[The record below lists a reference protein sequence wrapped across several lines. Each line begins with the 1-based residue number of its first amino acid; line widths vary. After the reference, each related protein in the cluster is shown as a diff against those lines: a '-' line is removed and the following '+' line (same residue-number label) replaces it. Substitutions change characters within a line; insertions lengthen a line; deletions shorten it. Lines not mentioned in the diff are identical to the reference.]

1 MERELISIIL
11 PIYRVENYLALCIE
25 SLIAQSYKNIEIIL
39 VDDGSP
45 DNCPKICDQYSLKDS
60 RIKVLH
66 KRNGGV
72 SSARNAGLR
81 ASRGVYVYFM
91 DPDDLVSP
99 RFLEYMYQAIVTEK
113 CDVSICTFT
122 SDEQEFQRVCSG
134 NFSYEKSIIGKREL
148 LERIVFSTDI
158 AGYTW
163 NKLFKRTLIGD
174 LLFDESVHMNEDQ
187 LFALQYASRVEKAAL
202 IQGSLYYYRIV
213 ESSAM
218 NQKWNDRKA
227 SAFITYWKIMELLRK
242 SDFSNQKI
250 RSYAGEHAVYLAIN
264 FFTIVHEV
272 SDKLYW
278 SEKLTQIYAQ
288 LTAYGKPKYT
298 SYKKRIK
305 AFPYVLWFRI
315 FHKWKIGRTNKDIM

>member
-1 MERELISIIL
+1 M
-11 PIYRVENYLALCIE
+11 AQCIE

-45 DNCPKICDQYSLKDS
+45 DNCPKICDQYALKDS

-81 ASRGVYVYFM
+81 ASSGVYVYFM

-99 RFLEYMYQAIVTEK
+99 RFLEYMYQAMGIEN
-113 CDVSICTFT
+113 CDVSVCAFT
-122 SDEQEFQRVCSG
+122 SNNQEFQRVCSG
-134 NFSYEKSIIGKREL
+134 NTLCEKSTIGKKEL
-148 LERIVFSTDI
+148 LEGIAFSTDI

-163 NKLFKRTLIGD
+163 NKLFKRTLIGE

-202 IQGSLYYYRIV
+202 IQDRLYYYRIV

-227 SAFITYWKIMELLRK
+227 SAFITYLKITELLRK
-242 SDFSNQKI
+242 SDFSSQQI
-250 RSYAGEHAVYLAIN
+250 RSYAGEHAVYLATN
-264 FFTIVHEV
+264 FFSIIHEV

-278 SEKLTQIYAQ
+278 SEKLMQIYAQ
-288 LTAYGKPKYT
+288 LTVYGKPKYT

-305 AFPYVLWFRI
+305 AFPYILWFGI
-315 FHKWKIGRTNKDIM
+315 FRKWKTGRTNKNTI